1 MTFGHRRIDEGFEQ
15 SRRHVIDYAAWRPR
29 SRLSGMSRPSLAPR
43 SAVQWRADQAPLA
56 FERITPRETA
66 VGLSFDGRPHTVLM
80 ATPENLDELAL
91 GFVVTEGVAPASAV
105 TAVNVK
111 QEAQGVLVDVAFS
124 PGFPA
129 RKARPR
135 NLEGRSSCGLCGV
148 QRLADAVRPLPRV
161 GEGARIAHETIPA
174 ALAALEE
181 QQALGRLTRAT
192 HAAAFFTPQG
202 ELALVREDVGRHN
215 ALDKLAGAMTRNGVD
230 AATGFVVVTS
240 RCSFEMIE
248 KTARMGCPIL
258 VAVSAPTDLAIA
270 KAEEAGITL
279 VALARADGH
288 AVFAGGKRLLQP
300 QSEAV

>member
-1 MTFGHRRIDEGFEQ
+1 
-15 SRRHVIDYAAWRPR
+15 
-29 SRLSGMSRPSLAPR
+29 MSRSSVAPR
-43 SAVQWRADQAPLA
+43 SAVQWRADQASRP

-80 ATPENLDELAL
+80 ATPENLEELAL
-91 GFVVTEGVAPASAV
+91 GFVVTEGVAKAGDVA
-105 TAVNVK
+105 TITLK
-111 QEAQGVLVDVAFS
+111 EEDLRDQVDVPYA
-124 PGFPA
+124 PGALA

-148 QRLADAVRPLPRV
+148 QRLADAVRPLPMV
-161 GEGARIAHETIPA
+161 GQGARIRHEAIPL

-202 ELALVREDVGRHN
+202 ELVLVREDVGRHN
-215 ALDKLAGAMTRNGVD
+215 ALDKLAGALARAEID
-230 AATGFVVVTS
+230 AGSGFVVVTS
-240 RCSFEMIE
+240 RCSFEMVE

-258 VAVSAPTDLAIA
+258 VAVSAPTDLAIV
-270 KAEEAGITL
+270 KAQEAGITL

-288 AVFAGGKRLLQP
+288 AVFAGGERLIET
-300 QSEAV
+300 QSEPV